1 MKTKPFYHSL
11 YIQVIAAIIIG
22 VLLGHFLPDLGEA
35 MKPLGDGFIKLIKM
49 MIAPIIFCTV
59 VIGIAGM
66 EDMKKVGKTGGL
78 ALLYFEVV
86 STIAL
91 IIGLVIVNLVQPG
104 AGMNIDPASLDANAV
119 AQYTGAGKMQ
129 TTTEFIMHIIPNTIV
144 DAFAKGEI
152 LQVLL
157 ISVLFGFRRYTRSVA
172 GARLSL
178 TSSRNSSHVLFGIVG
193 IIMKVAP
200 IGAFGAMAF
209 TIGKYGIASLL
220 PLAKLMGTFYATCL
234 IFIFVVLGSIARAHG
249 FSIWKFIKYIKEE
262 LLICLGT
269 SSSESVLPR
278 MMAKLENLGVKKS
291 TVGLVVP
298 TGYSF
303 NLDGTA
309 IYLTMAAVFIAQAT
323 NSTLGLLDQL
333 TLLGVLLLTSKG
345 AAGVTGSGFIVLAAT
360 LSAVGHVPVAGLA
373 LILGIDRF
381 MSEARALT
389 NLIGNGVATLVVGK
403 WCKELDVDQ
412 MRHHLDRETQLE
424 ADAPEAV
431 LDQREEHM
439 AAAETQPLQ
448 QAQAQRQYDEELD
461 PTMPVAAR

>member
-1 MKTKPFYHSL
+1 M
-11 YIQVIAAIIIG
+11 I
-22 VLLGHFLPDLGEA
+22 
-35 MKPLGDGFIKLIKM
+35 
-49 MIAPIIFCTV
+49 IAPIIFCTV
-59 VIGIAGM
+59 VVGIAGM

-86 STIAL
+86 SSIAL
-91 IIGLVIVNLVQPG
+91 IVGLVIINIVQPG
-104 AGMNIDPASLDANAV
+104 AGMNVDPNSLDTKQV
-119 AQYTGAGKMQ
+119 AAYTGPGKMQ
-129 TTTEFIMHIIPNTIV
+129 GTVDFLLAIIPNTVI

-157 ISVLFGFRRYTRSVA
+157 FSVLFGFALHRFGGRGTLVFDVVEK
-172 GARLSL
+172 
-178 TSSRNSSHVLFGIVG
+178 SSHVLFSIVG

-209 TIGKYGIASLL
+209 TIGKYGVGSLL
-220 PLAKLMGTFYATCL
+220 QLGKLMGTFYATCL
-234 IFIFVVLGSIARAHG
+234 FFIFVVLGLIARFHG

-262 LLICLGT
+262 LLIVLGT

-278 MMAKLENLGVKKS
+278 MMAKMENLGAKKS
-291 TVGLVVP
+291 VVGLVIP

-303 NLDGTA
+303 NLDGTS

-323 NSTLGLLDQL
+323 NTPMTFGQEL
-333 TLLGVLLLTSKG
+333 TLLAVLLLTSKG

-389 NLIGNGVATLVVGK
+389 NLVGNGVATVVVARWTGD
-403 WCKELDVDQ
+403 LDTER
-412 MRHHLDRETQLE
+412 MRRTLDGETAEE
-424 ADAPEAV
+424 AEEPEAV
-431 LDQREEHM
+431 LDRRPAHL
-439 AAAETQPLQ
+439 APSA
-448 QAQAQRQYDEELD
+448 
-461 PTMPVAAR
+461 